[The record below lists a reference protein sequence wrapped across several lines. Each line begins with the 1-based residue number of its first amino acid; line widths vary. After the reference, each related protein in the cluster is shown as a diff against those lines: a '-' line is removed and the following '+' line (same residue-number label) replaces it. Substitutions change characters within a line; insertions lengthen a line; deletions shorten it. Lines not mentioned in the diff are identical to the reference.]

1 MKLIGLF
8 AGEKFNHLS
17 TALIYGN
24 SSITY
29 SEFDEKILSTIQTL
43 SNLGIKRRNKV
54 AILSDSSPEFVIL
67 IFALWRLGAIPIPL
81 NLKLLSN
88 EIEELITFAHCDF
101 LLTDDSSFD
110 LIDHEIIPK
119 YRIPNANEKANTKTF
134 PEIDFII
141 DDTATIIFTSG
152 STGKP
157 KGVMLSFN
165 NLFQS
170 ALTGDQIFNHTGN
183 DRWLASL
190 PFYHVGGF
198 SIITRAFFFG
208 AALIIPQSLSIEHIK
223 EAIEN
228 QKPSL
233 TSLVSTQLKRLIELR
248 VKPNKELRH
257 ILLGGGFLDSEL
269 VEKAISQGWKVSK
282 SYGSTETSSFVA
294 ALNCD
299 EFKNKQQ
306 SAGKAL
312 TPNKILI
319 VDEHKHPL
327 LSNQFGEIAI
337 KGESVGKGYLNNDE
351 ETKIKFKGK
360 IYYSGDFGYLDDDGY
375 LFVEARRNDLIIS
388 GGENINPVEVEKEI
402 KKHSDILDVSVLGL
416 ENKEWGHIVAAA
428 IVLKN
433 KNEFSFD
440 GLKEFLKDKLP
451 AFKHPKK
458 IIILKS
464 LPKTEMGKIQK
475 EKLREILINESK
487 R

>member
-8 AGEKFNHLS
+8 AGEKFNHQS
-17 TALIYGN
+17 IALIHGK
-24 SSITY
+24 SVLTY
-29 SEFDEKILSTIQTL
+29 SELEDKILSTMQSL
-43 SNLGIKRRNKV
+43 YDFGIKRRNKV
-54 AILSDSSPEFVIL
+54 AIISENSPEFVVL
-67 IFALWRLGAIPIPL
+67 IFALWRMGAIPIPL
-81 NLKLLSN
+81 NKRLLPK
-88 EIEELITFAHCDF
+88 EIEELISFAHSDF
-101 LLTDDSSFD
+101 LLTDESSF
-110 LIDHEIIPK
+110 EIISPNNISK
-119 YRIPNANEKANTKTF
+119 HRIPDANEQINDETF
-134 PEIDFII
+134 PEIDFTI
-141 DDTATIIFTSG
+141 DDTAAIIFTSG

-170 ALTGDQIFNHTGN
+170 ALTGDQIFKHTEN

-208 AALIIPQSLSIEHIK
+208 AALILPQSLSVENIK
-223 EAIEN
+223 EAIQN

-233 TSLVSTQLKRLIELR
+233 ISLVSTQLKRLIEMN
-248 VKPNKELRH
+248 VKPNKELRN

-294 ALNCD
+294 ALAND
-299 EFKNKQQ
+299 EFRNKQQ

-312 TPNKILI
+312 SPNKILI

-327 LSNQFGEIAI
+327 PPNYSGEIAI
-337 KGESVGKGYLNNDE
+337 KGESVAKGYLNNDE

-360 IYYSGDFGYLDDDGY
+360 IYYSGDFGYLDGEGY

-388 GGENINPVEVEKEI
+388 GGENINPVEVENEI
-402 KKHSDILDVSVLGL
+402 KKHSKVLDVSVLGL
-416 ENKEWGHIVAAA
+416 ENNEWGHIAAAA

-433 KNEFSFD
+433 KNEFSLEE
-440 GLKEFLKDKLP
+440 LKEFLKDKLP
-451 AFKHPKK
+451 GYKHPKK
-458 IIILKS
+458 IFIFEQ

-475 EKLREILINESK
+475 EKIREILINESK
-487 R
+487 G